1 MKLQKLPEF
10 NVVLFSRIIEEIREC
25 IANRLLHLVV
35 VKASLVDHL
44 KAIKDYF
51 LLCKGEFYQTF
62 LEEARSI
69 MAMPPQSTSEYDLNS
84 GPLQQTFMKL
94 GLEDDPYLKRFKLKL
109 RSFQFNFNNFSTM
122 QGLSSIGDVR
132 NEKRRN
138 YAFMIRS
145 SKNSSKSGALW
156 HCLKQRLDMGFKTS
170 FSFKFEN
177 SLVNPEGIMA
187 GGLNQSMISGSAI
200 MSSSK

>member
-1 MKLQKLPEF
+1 
-10 NVVLFSRIIEEIREC
+10 
-25 IANRLLHLVV
+25 
-35 VKASLVDHL
+35 
-44 KAIKDYF
+44 
-51 LLCKGEFYQTF
+51 
-62 LEEARSI
+62 
-69 MAMPPQSTSEYDLNS
+69 
-84 GPLQQTFMKL
+84 MKL

-132 NEKRRN
+132 TEKRRN

-156 HCLKQRLDMGFKTS
+156 HCLKQRLDMGFKSS

-177 SLVNPEGIMA
+177 SLVNPEAIMA
-187 GGLNQSMISGSAI
+187 GGLNQSMVSGSAI
-200 MSSSK
+200 MSISK